1 MYIDATL
8 IGSGN
13 NLELRGDELWDVT
26 MGSDKEKIVGRVHYP
41 QHVNFVREGLIM
53 AEFLYSN
60 KGSISPVELI
70 CLICK
75 LIDWYY

>member
-8 IGSGN
+8 IGGGN
-13 NLELRGDELWDVT
+13 SLELRGDELWDVT
-26 MGSDKEKIVGRVHYP
+26 MGPDTEKLVGKVHYAK
-41 QHVNFVREGLIM
+41 HVAFVREGLLM
-53 AEFLYSN
+53 AEDLYSN

-75 LIDWYY
+75 LIDWY